1 MSAPLLTLLLALAAA
16 PEQVVPDTLLHLPH
30 LGGVAEDRIR
40 LGQFMGDGP
49 VDDLLIRS
57 PSSLFRIGS
66 APRAMPSG
74 PGLHLRW
81 LEPEIRGVWNS
92 TLPHSLNE
100 GALWAGRGLSS
111 RLTVGLH
118 ARLGAFTL
126 ILAPHVLMEEN
137 RSFQTISHPEGVGR
151 RSRMASPFHYPTASM
166 GVQQR
171 FGESSRFLMD
181 PGQSTLSVQRG
192 SLEWGVATEN
202 VWWGPSIRNALLMGA
217 Q

>member
-1 MSAPLLTLLLALAAA
+1 MSAPLLTLLLALTAA

-40 LGQFMGDGP
+40 LGQLTGDGP

-66 APRAMPSG
+66 APRDAPSG
-74 PGLHLRW
+74 PGLHVRW

-111 RLTVGLH
+111 RLTW
-118 ARLGAFTL
+118 GAEIRRGRFTL
-126 ILAPHVLMEEN
+126 VVAPHLLYEQN
-137 RSFQTISHPEGVGR
+137 SPFQTAAYPEGV
-151 RSRMASPFHYPTASM
+151 RSRSHLASPFHYPPHSM
-166 GVQQR
+166 
-171 FGESSRFLMD
+171 
-181 PGQSTLSVQRG
+181 
-192 SLEWGVATEN
+192 
-202 VWWGPSIRNALLMGA
+202 
-217 Q
+217 